1 MRRTLAREGFLN
13 SRRVAVS
20 AVVSVG
26 TGDNLSRGGNPVK
39 QKRFTWEQWLPRVPG
54 VHVKQKRRA
63 AGTQAHSREFHHTG
77 GSSCSYS
84 FHPRLPIPDMLPHH
98 STRLHSVLAIVNH

>member
-26 TGDNLSRGGNPVK
+26 TGGNLSRGRDAVK
-39 QKRFTWEQWLPRVPG
+39 QN
-54 VHVKQKRRA
+54 RRA
-63 AGTQAHSREFHHTG
+63 AGTRVHGVRFQHTSVALAYIAATQG
-77 GSSCSYS
+77 RPFSTCYPTLPRACRACWLSS
-84 FHPRLPIPDMLPHH
+84 I
-98 STRLHSVLAIVNH
+98 AE

>member
-26 TGDNLSRGGNPVK
+26 TGGNLSRGRDAVK
-39 QKRFTWEQWLPRVPG
+39 QN
-54 VHVKQKRRA
+54 RRA
-63 AGTQAHSREFHHTG
+63 AGTRVHGVWFQHTSVALALIATTQG
-77 GSSCSYS
+77 V
-84 FHPRLPIPDMLPHH
+84 PIPDMLPSP
-98 STRLHSVLAIVNH
+98 STRLRSVLAIVNRRVGSRPF